1 MICLRTIYSFPTND
15 DVRMECMCCD
25 SVLCLGENESTD
37 AEEEKT
43 NAELSEANIEK
54 STKNPEANEIVSEKS
69 NENFGKEIAD
79 IKKSDPSEFS
89 VTNVGASSKNPE
101 ANKIVSEKSDENFG
115 KEIAYRKESDPSEFS
130 EANVGASSAVK
141 TISSSEISDE
151 GPRSTIIAEK
161 NVEANKIFPE
171 KSDENFGKEEA
182 ETKSFETYAPEKKVD
197 DPVLP

>member
-1 MICLRTIYSFPTND
+1 VICLRTIYSFPTND

-89 VTNVGASSKNPE
+89 VTNVGASS
-101 ANKIVSEKSDENFG
+101 
-115 KEIAYRKESDPSEFS
+115 
-130 EANVGASSAVK
+130 AVK